1 MFTLQISIT
10 FNNLLIN
17 QINVD
22 LYVLNKYDN
31 KRFVYTFYTSL
42 LWYNSNNLNSVNHE
56 VETRFIIIRY
66 FIDLFLFYH

>member
-42 LWYNSNNLNSVNHE
+42 L
-56 VETRFIIIRY
+56 
-66 FIDLFLFYH
+66 